1 MNAKIRFLGAASAL
15 YVLLQT
21 GVLASE
27 APLLGITYTHF
38 ALAMTRVGACATES
52 RAATMEGGA
61 AIPQYNIPKVREL
74 VRKQLKA
81 IAKAGFDS
89 LRTIIWFSRVVGDGM
104 VSSRESDAQAVQ
116 EKVALFSE
124 DVANAGFKH
133 WTVVFG
139 AQGKN
144 SPRCRKIDWGDCFDP
159 SLTDENWEFI
169 RRLRLVI
176 GRVSGERINVSY
188 DLVSEG
194 CPSRYLKSRYYDRLF
209 AYDQV
214 ILSRYSELFGQLDAR
229 ISCANG
235 DIERIDRLLEL
246 YSSVN
251 FRSDILDVHIY
262 DTSQSS
268 MYKTMEAILDAAT
281 KNGMKIVIGEMVY
294 HNEAQIAAIDAFI
307 KRYPNS
313 IYEILQWPI
322 QKPDTRCH
330 MDVSPPFE
338 PGNLRKVVR

>member
-1 MNAKIRFLGAASAL
+1 MNAKHRSLGAASAIFF
-15 YVLLQT
+15 LLRT
-21 GVLASE
+21 GALASE
-27 APLLGITYTHF
+27 APLLGVTYTHF
-38 ALAMTRVGACATES
+38 ALAMSRVGACAAES
-52 RAATMEGGA
+52 RAATMQGGA
-61 AIPQYNIPKVREL
+61 AIPQYNIPNVREV

-89 LRTIIWFSRVVGDGM
+89 LRTIIWFSRVPGDGM
-104 VSSRESDAQAVQ
+104 VSSRERDAQSVE

-124 DVANAGFKH
+124 DVTNAGFKH

-144 SPRCRKIDWGDCFDP
+144 SPSCRKIDWGDCFDP
-159 SLTDENWEFI
+159 SLTDENWGLI

-176 GRVSGERINVSY
+176 GGVTGKRINVSY

-194 CPSRYLKSRYYDRLF
+194 CPSRYLKSRYYDQLF

-214 ILSRYSELFGQLDAR
+214 ILSRYSALFGQLDAR

-235 DIERIDRLLEL
+235 DIERVDRLIEL
-246 YSSVN
+246 YGSVKFN
-251 FRSDILDVHIY
+251 SDVLDVHLY

-268 MYKTMEAILDAAT
+268 MYKTMEAVLDAAT

-294 HNEAQIAAIDAFI
+294 HNDAQIAAIGAFI
-307 KRYPNS
+307 KRHPNS

-322 QKPDTRCH
+322 QKPDTQCH